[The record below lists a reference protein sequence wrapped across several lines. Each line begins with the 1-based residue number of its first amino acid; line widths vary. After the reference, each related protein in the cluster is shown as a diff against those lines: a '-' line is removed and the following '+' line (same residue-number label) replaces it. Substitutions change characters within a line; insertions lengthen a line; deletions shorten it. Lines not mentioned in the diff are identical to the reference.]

1 MISKRGLFKL
11 FFIALLFSVS
21 VADNGFSDEI
31 KDRMK
36 QRLPTIVQMKQQGV
50 VGENSRG
57 YLEYVSGNK
66 INQDLIESENRDRR
80 EVYSTIAKQQGVP
93 LEKVEKLRAVQI
105 VQKAVPGEF
114 LKKEDGSWY
123 KK

>member
-21 VADNGFSDEI
+21 VADNSFSDEI

-80 EVYSTIAKQQGVP
+80 EVYSAIAKQQGVP